1 MSTRDERLPRGDVN
15 KEKYVMLPIRLE
27 HRQTTIL
34 LLATMVATFG
44 LLGCGGGESPEP
56 ETKTAEA
63 PAFPQLAGYAE
74 MEVPATNP
82 MTAEKVALG
91 KQLYYDKRL
100 SGDGARSCYGC
111 HLKENGLTD
120 GKPVAIGAFDKTLT
134 RSSPTMWNVGYHSEF
149 YWDGRSPAL
158 EKQVQ
163 GAWSTGNMG
172 ASGNDG
178 APSMD
183 DICAKLNEIP
193 GYKEQFNAVFG
204 GDATPD
210 NVAMAVASFMRTIVA
225 ADSAWVR
232 FRNGD
237 DSAISEQAKRGW
249 VVFSE
254 KAKCT
259 NCHDGLLLTDL
270 QYHNVG
276 IGMDAATPDVGRAKV
291 SGDEKDTGA
300 FKTPTL
306 LDISKSAPY
315 MHNGSVATLEEAVD
329 IMTSGGKANKWLDE
343 TNLADAKNANLTAE
357 DKADLIAFLK
367 ALDVTYSITE
377 PTLP

>member
-1 MSTRDERLPRGDVN
+1 MLSFWQEDRPKVTVALSVLVAALGFVGCDVPTS
-15 KEKYVMLPIRLE
+15 EE
-27 HRQTTIL
+27 
-34 LLATMVATFG
+34 
-44 LLGCGGGESPEP
+44 PEP
-56 ETKTAEA
+56 EAAT
-63 PAFPQLAGYAE
+63 FPQLEGYAE
-74 MEVPATNP
+74 MEIPADNP

-91 KQLYYDKRL
+91 KQLYYDQRL
-100 SGDGARSCYGC
+100 SGDGNRSCYGC
-111 HLKENGLTD
+111 HLKEHGLTD

-134 RSSPTMWNVGYHSEF
+134 RSSPTLWNIGYHSEL
-149 YWDGRSPAL
+149 YWDGRSGAL

-163 GAWSTGNMG
+163 GAWGGGNMG

-183 DICAKLNEIP
+183 DICAKLNEID
-193 GYKEQFNAVFG
+193 GYTEQFNAIFG
-204 GDATPD
+204 EDATPD

-225 ADSAWVR
+225 ADSAWVK
-232 FRNGD
+232 FRAGD
-237 DSAISEQAKRGW
+237 DAAISEEAKRGW
-249 VVFSE
+249 TVFSE

-276 IGMDAATPDVGRAKV
+276 IGMDAETPDVGRAKV

-315 MHNGSVATLEEAVD
+315 MHDGSVATLEDAVEL
-329 IMTSGGKANKWLDE
+329 MTSGGKANEWLDE
-343 TNLADAKNANLTAE
+343 TNLADAKDANLTDE
-357 DKADLIAFLK
+357 DKADLVAFLK
-367 ALDVTYSITE
+367 SLDVEYTITE
-377 PTLP
+377 PMLP